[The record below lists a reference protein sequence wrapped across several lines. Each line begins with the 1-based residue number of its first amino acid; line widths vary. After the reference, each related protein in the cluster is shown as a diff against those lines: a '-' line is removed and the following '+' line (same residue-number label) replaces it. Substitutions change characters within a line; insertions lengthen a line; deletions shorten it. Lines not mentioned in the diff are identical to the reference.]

1 MNQPKTV
8 DRGVALL
15 KFVLE
20 LLKSKPEGWRPQDIY
35 REIEA
40 KLPLDSFDTEIMRGS
55 GLPRWRAALHFHSVA
70 ATKAGLLVKSDGQ
83 WRVTEEG
90 QRAATLPSDELK
102 RLLRSRYR
110 EWRWGPRKAQ
120 REGIETRGL
129 PEEISPTPTA
139 SVLFEDAKEK
149 ARAEID
155 AYLDTIDPYEFQSL
169 IAALLEA
176 MGYATRF
183 VAPPGADGGT

>member
-1 MNQPKTV
+1 M
-8 DRGVALL
+8 
-15 KFVLE
+15 E
-20 LLKSKPEGWRPQDIY
+20 
-35 REIEA
+35 
-40 KLPLDSFDTEIMRGS
+40 M
-55 GLPRWRAALHFHSVA
+55 
-70 ATKAGLLVKSDGQ
+70 
-83 WRVTEEG
+83 
-90 QRAATLPSDELK
+90 
-102 RLLRSRYR
+102 
-110 EWRWGPRKAQ
+110 GPRKAQ

>member
-1 MNQPKTV
+1 ALGRRRAGEVQQSNRRVAMNQPKTV

-110 EWRWGPRKAQ
+110 EWRWGQEKLNGKELKRAAFRKKFHQPRP
-120 REGIETRGL
+120 L
-129 PEEISPTPTA
+129 PFFS
-139 SVLFEDAKEK
+139 
-149 ARAEID
+149 
-155 AYLDTIDPYEFQSL
+155 
-169 IAALLEA
+169 
-176 MGYATRF
+176 
-183 VAPPGADGGT
+183 